1 MAWPH
6 SQEYNGAIQNPAT
19 SFSDAELR
27 QGQTVAVKA
36 LFENQFDQ
44 VVVEFRGGVQ
54 TFTHGGEAL
63 RYALGKV

>member
-6 SQEYNGAIQNPAT
+6 SQEYNEAIQNPAA

-27 QGQTVAVKA
+27 EGQAVAVKA

-44 VVVEFRGGVQ
+44 VVVEFGGDVQ
-54 TFTHGGEAL
+54 TFTDGGEA
-63 RYALGKV
+63 